1 MKDIDELRA
10 DFEQKEMEYNQF
22 ADVIDQLKITVED
35 DKIQPE
41 KIVEFMEN
49 LIDDNAKLLEEN
61 KTLNERMEELVGGQ
75 ALKAEILNE

>member
-1 MKDIDELRA
+1 
-10 DFEQKEMEYNQF
+10 
-22 ADVIDQLKITVED
+22 VED